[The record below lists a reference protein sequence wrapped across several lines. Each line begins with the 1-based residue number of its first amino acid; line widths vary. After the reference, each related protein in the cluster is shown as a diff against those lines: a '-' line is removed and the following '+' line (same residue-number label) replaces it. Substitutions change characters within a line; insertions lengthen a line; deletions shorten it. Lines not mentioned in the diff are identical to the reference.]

1 MARQYDR
8 PPGVKITEL
17 SQTTVNPLIATPDK
31 LCLVGPASGV
41 MTTVSEAIK
50 FNGTDPVELRV
61 DKGAVLTT
69 ASIVSIMDKD
79 SASAK
84 TSNPAYTST
93 AGYYNVKQNLN
104 GDTIWPTDVFTFD
117 PEVRSDSG
125 KYQISRAATVDTTT
139 IAANISID
147 AVLTGAAGHN
157 VEVADAR
164 SFDSAGVFVIGKEQF
179 RYTGKSLTSEVQV
192 VTLTNATGGTFTL
205 TFNNQTTG
213 AIAYNAD
220 PTSGATSVRG
230 KLEAL
235 SNIEPGDVA
244 VTGSAGGPYT
254 VTFAGNLIGNV
265 AELTANGSL
274 LTSAPTVTNTTT
286 TQGSSSP
293 ATNEVQSV
301 TVGNATGGTFKLTF
315 NGNETASTIAYNAS
329 AATVQTALEGLSAGS
344 TPTVTNTTTTPGT
357 ASPAVSEV
365 QSVTIGN
372 VNGGTFKL
380 TCGANETANPIAYDA
395 SAATV
400 QSALEGLASIGTGNV
415 TVTKSG
421 TATYNTIAT
430 YTITFGGTKANT
442 DMAQVTVSSNLLTNT
457 IGTGNVTVVKSGT
470 SGAGSVA
477 TYTITFGGTLAAT
490 NVGQITVTTN
500 ALTGPTPSV
509 AVSTS
514 ALGGGMYFTGVTRAI
529 NNSVKEAHTN
539 GNTVSQGYVIPNERV
554 VFITYT
560 YTPADY
566 YKPYKVQGT
575 TFSTIENRFGKAF
588 ANDKRTVNSPLTLA
602 AKIAIENGAND
613 FVLQPLFYSEDDVEG
628 DIVNR
633 TRPTN
638 NDITST
644 TNTWDKTF
652 RSLQNQEDIGVIVP
666 VVGQKQKYAY
676 GADNELTESVTT
688 TYSELSNGDQLS
700 IIQSLQSHIAFMDS
714 EYSELI
720 IGIVGE
726 DSTDVD
732 GDGLSYADRTTSL
745 IFNISQLQSFSY
757 QSQSYNERLVY
768 VAETYFNRNSQ
779 TNSLAPIPLGGQYA
793 AAAVGGMLVSR
804 QVSDSLTRNYLS
816 GFKSVQD
823 NRTKN
828 QKTYDSGLGF
838 FVIENNK
845 NGGVQVRHGLTTDID
860 SVDRSELS
868 VVRAKFN
875 MINSLRQTIDTQVIG
890 KIVADDSAP
899 IVVRQAI
906 AGTLRTLQDNGDI
919 VAFNA
924 VQAQV
929 DSLDPTVIGV
939 RFNYR
944 PAFPVNYVDISFSVD
959 LTNGISSLSTT
970 EQANVGA

>member
-1 MARQYDR
+1 
-8 PPGVKITEL
+8 
-17 SQTTVNPLIATPDK
+17 
-31 LCLVGPASGV
+31 

-50 FNGTDPVELRV
+50 FNGTSPVELRV
-61 DKGAVLTT
+61 DKDAVLTT
-69 ASIVSIMDKD
+69 TSIVSIMDKD

-104 GDTIWPTDVFTFD
+104 SDTIWPTDVFTFD

-125 KYQISRAATVDTTT
+125 KYQISRAAAVDTTIIT
-139 IAANISID
+139 ADISVS
-147 AVLTGAAGHN
+147 ATLTGAVGHN
-157 VEVADAR
+157 VEVDDVAG
-164 SFDSAGVFVIGKEQF
+164 FDSAGVFAIGKEQF
-179 RYTGKSLTSEVQV
+179 RYTGITSTSESQV

-205 TFNNQTTG
+205 TFDGQTTG

-230 KLEAL
+230 KLESL
-235 SNIEPGDVA
+235 SNIAPGDVS

-254 VTFAGNLIGNV
+254 VTFAGTLLGNV
-265 AELTANGSL
+265 SELTASGAS
-274 LTSAPTVTNTTT
+274 LTSVPVVSNTTT
-286 TQGSSSP
+286 TPGDDDP
-293 ATNEVQSV
+293 TTNEIQVI
-301 TVGNATGGTFKLTF
+301 TIGNATGGTFKLTYSAQ
-315 NGNETASTIAYNAS
+315 ETAGTIAHNAS
-329 AATVQTALEGLSAGS
+329 ATTVQTALEGLS
-344 TPTVTNTTTTPGT
+344 NI
-357 ASPAVSEV
+357 E
-365 QSVTIGN
+365 
-372 VNGGTFKL
+372 
-380 TCGANETANPIAYDA
+380 
-395 SAATV
+395 
-400 QSALEGLASIGTGNV
+400 
-415 TVTKSG
+415 SG
-421 TATYNTIAT
+421 
-430 YTITFGGTKANT
+430 
-442 DMAQVTVSSNLLTNT
+442 D
-457 IGTGNVTVVKSGT
+457 VTVVKTGT
-470 SGAGSVA
+470 SAAGTIA

-490 NVGQITVTTN
+490 DVGQITVTSN

-514 ALGGGMYFTGVTRAI
+514 TPGGGMYFTGVTRAI
-529 NNSVKEAHTN
+529 NNSVKEAHAN
-539 GNTVSQGYVIPNERV
+539 GDTVSQGYVIPDDRV

-575 TFSTIENRFGKAF
+575 TFSTIENRFGRAF
-588 ANDKRTVNSPLTLA
+588 ADDKRTVNSPLTLA

-613 FVLQPLFYSEDDVEG
+613 FILQPLFYSEDDVES

-638 NDITST
+638 NDIIST

-688 TYSELSNGDQLS
+688 TYSELSNGAQLS

-768 VAETYFNRNSQ
+768 IAETYFNRNSQ

-845 NGGVQVRHGLTTDID
+845 NGGVQVRHSLTTDID